1 MTGKQEQGRQGD
13 LAGPT
18 NQASLG
24 HGGGLDTHT
33 AGGFWALAG
42 GGSGPLDVHFVLTFC
57 LTSSTIVRNM
67 NKYVEMVFVGL
78 LAVYL

>member
-33 AGGFWALAG
+33 AGGFRALAG
-42 GGSGPLDVHFVLTFC
+42 GGSLVPFVLPFS
-57 LTSSTIVRNM
+57 LTSTIVCNM
-67 NKYVEMVFVGL
+67 EKYLEIVFVGL
-78 LAVYL
+78 IAVYL